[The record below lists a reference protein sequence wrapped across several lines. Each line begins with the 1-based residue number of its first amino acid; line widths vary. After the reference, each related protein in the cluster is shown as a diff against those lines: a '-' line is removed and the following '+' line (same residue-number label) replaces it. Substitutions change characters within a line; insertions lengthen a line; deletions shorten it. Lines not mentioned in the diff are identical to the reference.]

1 MEKVLKISKLE
12 DMQIV
17 NGQLTRQ
24 EIKEIEIDFCRV
36 NRIIKPASIMR
47 DERIKTIIILK
58 DKDQYGDFNYITTTN
73 TIRELKK
80 QIFNLYF

>member
-1 MEKVLKISKLE
+1 MEKILKISKLE
-12 DMQIV
+12 DMRVV

-36 NRIIKPASIMR
+36 KKIIKPTATR
-47 DERIKTIIILK
+47 DERIKTIIILNE
-58 DKDQYGDFNYITTTN
+58 KDQYGDFNYITTTN
-73 TIRELKK
+73 TIKELKK

>member
-1 MEKVLKISKLE
+1 MEKILKVSKLE

-24 EIKEIEIDFCRV
+24 EIKEFEIDFNRV
-36 NRIIKPASIMR
+36 KKIIKPTATR
-47 DERIKTIIILK
+47 DERIKTIIVLK
-58 DKDQYGDFNYITTTN
+58 DKDQHGDFNYITTTN

-80 QIFNLYF
+80 QVFNLYF